1 MKTNNSITT
10 AVQVVVIILLIILAC
25 DSYISRQIIEE
36 RETAIQVI
44 TNNYVKRANEID
56 SLKNRL
62 QEEEQSFNLR
72 YDSLLKTK
80 KQTYVTTVNNY
91 KYMSADEHILLL
103 TKNLSK

>member
-10 AVQVVVIILLIILAC
+10 AVQVVVIILLIVLAC

-44 TNNYVKRANEID
+44 TNNYIKRSNEID

-62 QEEEQSFNLR
+62 QEEEQVFNLR